1 MKILDLGCGEN
12 KVANSIGLD
21 NVQLPGVDVE
31 HDLLDFP
38 YPFENESIDK
48 IYLRHVIEHFA
59 IENINFIMNECNR
72 ILKNDGLLVITVPH
86 VFSISAFID
95 PTHRSFFTFGSGYFW
110 DENSSKAYYK
120 EFQMKWKLIKT
131 VCRVNWFDWKSYQ
144 LKKLNNCFSYFIE
157 KRINKAINSLNN
169 PSKADRIVKKSSFQL
184 VEIEWNYK
192 KY

>member
-12 KVANSIGLD
+12 KVPNSIGLD

-38 YPFENESIDK
+38 YPFDNESIDK

-72 ILKNDGLLVITVPH
+72 ILKNDGFLVITVPH

-192 KY
+192 K

>member
-12 KVANSIGLD
+12 KVPNSIGLD

-38 YPFENESIDK
+38 YPFDNESIDK

-120 EFQMKWKLIKT
+120 KFQMKWKLIKT

-157 KRINKAINSLNN
+157 KRINKAINSLIN

-192 KY
+192 K

>member
-12 KVANSIGLD
+12 KVPNSIGLD
-21 NVQLPGVDVE
+21 NVQLPGMDIE
-31 HDLLDFP
+31 HDLMDFP

-48 IYLRHVIEHFA
+48 IYLRHVIEHFT
-59 IENINFIMNECNR
+59 IENINLILNECNR
-72 ILKNDGLLVITVPH
+72 LLRKDALLIITVPH

-95 PTHRSFFTFGSGYFW
+95 PTHRSYFTFGSVQFW

-120 EFQMKWKLIKT
+120 ESQMKWKLIKT

-144 LKKLNNCFSYFIE
+144 LKKLNNFFSYFIE

-169 PSKADRIVKKSSFQL
+169 PSKADRIVKKLSFQL
-184 VEIEWNYK
+184 VEIDWTIK
-192 KY
+192 K

>member
-12 KVANSIGLD
+12 KVPNSIGLD
-21 NVQLPGVDVE
+21 NVQLPSVDVE

-38 YPFENESIDK
+38 YPFDNESIDK
-48 IYLRHVIEHFA
+48 IYLRNVIEHFA

-169 PSKADRIVKKSSFQL
+169 PSKADRIVKNSSFQL

-192 KY
+192 K

>member
-12 KVANSIGLD
+12 KVPNSIGLD

-38 YPFENESIDK
+38 YPFDNESIDK
-48 IYLRHVIEHFA
+48 IYLRHVIEHFG

>member
-12 KVANSIGLD
+12 KVPNSIGLD
-21 NVQLPGVDVE
+21 NVKLTGVDVE

-38 YPFENESIDK
+38 YPFENESMDK

-72 ILKNDGLLVITVPH
+72 ILKKDGLLVITVPH

-95 PTHRSFFTFGSGYFW
+95 PTHRSYFTFGSGQFW
-110 DENSSKAYYK
+110 DWKSSKVYYK
-120 EFQMKWKLIKT
+120 ELQSKWKLVKT
-131 VCRVNWFDWKSYQ
+131 ICRVNWFDWKRYQ
-144 LKKLNNCFSYFIE
+144 LKKLNNILSSIIE
-157 KRINKAINSLNN
+157 KRLNKALRSINN
-169 PSKADRIVKKSSFQL
+169 PSYADRKIKSASFQL

-192 KY
+192 K

>member
-1 MKILDLGCGEN
+1 MKILDLGCGEK
-12 KVANSIGLD
+12 KVPNSIGLD

-48 IYLRHVIEHFA
+48 IYLRHVIEHFT
-59 IENINFIMNECNR
+59 IENINLILNECNR
-72 ILKNDGLLVITVPH
+72 LLRKDALLIITVPH

-95 PTHRSFFTFGSGYFW
+95 PTHRSYFTFGSVQFW

-120 EFQMKWKLIKT
+120 ESQMKWKLIKT

-144 LKKLNNCFSYFIE
+144 LKKLNNFFSYFIE

-169 PSKADRIVKKSSFQL
+169 PSKADRIVKKLSFQL
-184 VEIEWNYK
+184 VEIDWTIK
-192 KY
+192 K

>member
-12 KVANSIGLD
+12 KVPNSIGLD

-38 YPFENESIDK
+38 YPFDNESIDK

-86 VFSISAFID
+86 VFSISAFTD
-95 PTHRSFFTFGSGYFW
+95 PTHISFFTFGSGHFW
-110 DENSSKAYYK
+110 DRKSSKGYYK
-120 EFQMKWKLIKT
+120 DFRSKWQLVKT
-131 VCRVNWFDWKSYQ
+131 ICRVNWFDWKRYQ
-144 LKKLNNCFSYFIE
+144 LKKINIILSSIIE
-157 KRINKAINSLNN
+157 KQLNKALTSINN
-169 PSKADRIVKKSSFQL
+169 PSYADRKVKKSSFQL
-184 VEIEWNYK
+184 VEIEWNYIK
-192 KY
+192 

>member
-1 MKILDLGCGEN
+1 MIILDLGCGEN
-12 KVANSIGLD
+12 KVPNSIGLD
-21 NVQLPGVDVE
+21 NVPLPGVDVE

-38 YPFENESIDK
+38 YPFDNESIDK

-192 KY
+192 K